1 MSHPVNP
8 YQERADK
15 RLAPLMQGQVSHAE
29 CITAFKGFLHTEEQ
43 AIRQRHREGA
53 GGLEIAGARAQL
65 IEALLCSAYRWARA
79 GQEKQPATFTLVAIG
94 GFGRGL
100 LNPCSDIDLLF
111 LVPRASDKIPAI
123 VKQTIEKILYLL
135 WDMGFKIGHSVR
147 SIKKCIAEAHADQQ
161 NKTAMLDTRCIIGD
175 ETLYQAYRKAFEKD
189 CVQKKQA
196 DFLELRRVDQ
206 RNRHAKYSNTP
217 FLQEP
222 NVKESCGGL
231 RDYHNILWVSHVMH
245 GITDPKDLVREKK
258 LSTAAY
264 QEITAAYDFLHRVR
278 NELHYET
285 GKANEILTLRLQG
298 IVATTFDY
306 PQKSILRRTEAFM
319 RDYYT
324 HTRQLWQHA
333 TSLMEI
339 YQIEKMQAA
348 ESGLRSFLSFR
359 KSKREEFDG
368 FTAKDGR
375 IYAISADVFVGDP
388 NRLMRVFQH
397 CQLRNLKL
405 SPPMRKLIHEHLE
418 LVDKNFR
425 YAKANRE
432 TFQAIL
438 ERKGDVAR
446 ILRLMHRVRFLGS
459 YLPEFD
465 AMDCLVQHEFF
476 HRYTADEHTLR
487 CVDQLDALLA
497 DEQPQNAF
505 YRRLLLEIS
514 DPYALYLAVIMHDT
528 GRAEDVREHIDGSTM
543 LANRVCKR
551 LQITGARRT
560 MLMFLVD
567 NHLTF
572 WRTATTKNIE
582 DPNVVAEFAAVMKT
596 KENLDALLLFTY
608 ADSNGTSP
616 DGWNGWK
623 ESLMR
628 QLHSLTSQ
636 FLDQGREGYAAAISE
651 QQRELRNAVLGIM
664 RDDYQPWVNEHF
676 DRMPEA
682 AFSFREASQIVTQV
696 RTVRHFVRRE
706 ESHDRPY
713 CIKWIDYNDKGY
725 SELILA
731 TRNRPNLLEKI
742 CCALASQQINILSA
756 DFHTRTDGIVVDIF
770 RVCNI
775 NFEPISDAAVRK
787 RFTET
792 FDAIFDD
799 VEYNPAHYL
808 KRKKNFLAPRSDGG
822 IAFPVRSYLSND
834 LHPSCTTV
842 EIQALDRIGLLHDL
856 FHAINSHGLDT
867 VHARICTEKGAA
879 VDTLYITHPGGAK
892 ITDGHL
898 LHHLKQ
904 ELDALLVRED
914 AAS

>member
-1 MSHPVNP
+1 MSHTNNP
-8 YQERADK
+8 FQERAEQW
-15 RLAPLMQGQVSHAE
+15 LAPVMQGQISPAE
-29 CITAFKGFLHTEEQ
+29 SISAFKGFLKAEEQ
-43 AIRQRHREGA
+43 GIRQRHRAGA

-65 IEALLCSAYRWARA
+65 FDAILNSAYHWAMA
-79 GQEKQPATFTLVAIG
+79 DSDKNPPSFTLVAIG

-111 LVPRASDKIPAI
+111 LLPRASDAIPAAS
-123 VKQTIEKILYLL
+123 KQVIEKILYLL
-135 WDMGFKIGHSVR
+135 WDMGLKVGHSVR
-147 SIKKCIAEAHADQQ
+147 SIKECIAEARSDQQ
-161 NKTAMLDTRCIIGD
+161 NKTAMLDTRRIAGH
-175 ETLYQAYRKAFEKD
+175 EALYLDYRKRFEKE
-189 CVQKKQA
+189 CVQRKQS
-196 DFLELRRVDQ
+196 DFLELRREDQ
-206 RNRHAKYSNTP
+206 RNRHSRYSNTP

-231 RDYHNILWVSHVMH
+231 RDYHNIVWVSRVMH
-245 GITDPKDLVREKK
+245 GITDLKALVREKK
-258 LSTAAY
+258 LSSPAY
-264 QEITAAYDFLHRVR
+264 QEINAAYDFLHRVR

-285 GKANEILTLRLQG
+285 GKANDILTLRLQG

-306 PQKSILRRTEAFM
+306 PQKSMLRRTEAFM

-324 HTRQLWQHA
+324 HTRHLWQHT

-348 ESGLRSFLSFR
+348 NSGLRSFLSFR

-375 IYAISADVFVGDP
+375 IYSLSADVFVSDP

-405 SPPMRKLIHEHLE
+405 SPPMRKQIKEHLE

-425 YAKANRE
+425 YAKANRD

-446 ILRLMHRVRFLGS
+446 ILRLMHRVRFLGR

-497 DEQPQNAF
+497 DESPQNAL
-505 YRRLLLEIS
+505 YRRLLLDIS

-551 LQITGARRT
+551 LQISGARRAL
-560 MLMFLVD
+560 LMFLVD

-582 DPNVVAEFAAVMKT
+582 DPNVIAEFAAVIKT

-608 ADSNGTSP
+608 ADSNGTAP
-616 DGWNGWK
+616 DAWNGWK

-628 QLHSLTSQ
+628 QLHALTMQ
-636 FLDQGREGYAAAISE
+636 FLDQGRDGYTASIEE
-651 QQRELRNAVLGIM
+651 QKRELRTAVLGLM
-664 RDDYQPWVNEHF
+664 RDDYHPWVNEHF

-696 RTVRHFVRRE
+696 RTVRHFVGRE
-706 ESHDRPY
+706 QSRDLPY
-713 CIKWIDYNDKGY
+713 CIKWIDHSDKGY
-725 SELILA
+725 TELVLA

-756 DFHTRTDGIVVDIF
+756 DFYTRTDGIVVDIF
-770 RVCNI
+770 RVCNT
-775 NFEPISDAAVRK
+775 NFEPISDTAVRK
-787 RFTET
+787 RFTDT

-799 VEYNPAHYL
+799 EDYQPSQYL
-808 KRKKNFLAPRSDGG
+808 KRRKNFLAARTDGG
-822 IAFPVRSYLSND
+822 IAFPVRSYISND
-834 LHPSCTTV
+834 LHPACTTI

-856 FHAINSHGLDT
+856 FHAISSRGLDT

-879 VDTLYITHPGGAK
+879 VDTLYVTHPGGAK
-892 ITDGHL
+892 IHDFSIL
-898 LHHLKQ
+898 QQLKQ
-904 ELDALLVRED
+904 DLDALLLREE
-914 AAS
+914 